1 MTHGL
6 SKSRLQAFRQC
17 SKRLWLH
24 VHRPELR
31 EESAETERR
40 FQIGFQVGD
49 VARSLHPDGILIE
62 GEDLAEALAL
72 TRRAL
77 AEQPG
82 RPLFEATFQRGGVL
96 VRADLLLPETGGYRL
111 REVKAST
118 RVKAEHRAD
127 CAIQAWVVG
136 ESVPLTGVDLAH
148 VDSAFVYPGGGDYRG
163 LLKPSGL
170 DADVA
175 DLLPQIPRWVADARA
190 VLGDAEPAIAPG
202 PQCGTPYEC
211 PFRSHCGAGQPP
223 QPDYPL
229 GCLPH
234 LSGQRWQGLADRGIA
249 DVRDIPDDYP
259 LTGPQARVARAIR
272 SGAAERDPAAAT
284 RLSGL
289 PYPRHY
295 LDFETVQVAVPLWP
309 GTRPYQQLPVQWSCH
324 AEAAAGAL
332 RHHRFLAEGFD
343 DPRRAFAERLI
354 ETLGDAGPIFVYNRG
369 FEVRLLREL
378 ARDFPDLAAALDAIV
393 GRVVDLLPVTR
404 QHYCHPAMKGSW
416 SLKAV
421 LPTIAPDL
429 AYGDLAIGDG
439 NAAVGA
445 WRELYHPDT
454 AAERRAAL
462 RAELADYCHLDTLAL
477 VRLATFL
484 GGSPASRAPATGE
497 PA

>member
-17 SKRLWLH
+17 PKRLWLH

-31 EESAETERR
+31 EERAETERR

-49 VARSLHPDGILIE
+49 VARSLYPGGLLIDTQNP
-62 GEDLAEALAL
+62 GEALAL
-72 TRRAL
+72 TDQAL
-77 AEQPG
+77 AEQSG
-82 RPLFEATFQRGGVL
+82 RPLFETAFQRDGVL
-96 VRADLLLPETGGYRL
+96 VRADLLLPESGGYRL

-118 RVKAEHRAD
+118 RVKAEHRED

-148 VDSAFVYPGGGDYRG
+148 VDNAFVYPGGGDYRG
-163 LLKPSGL
+163 LLKSNPL
-170 DADVA
+170 DGDVA
-175 DLLPQIPRWVADARA
+175 DLLPAVPEWVADARA
-190 VLGDAEPAIAPG
+190 VLGGAEPAIAPG
-202 PQCGTPYEC
+202 PQCHSPYDC
-211 PFRSHCGAGQPP
+211 PFQSHCGAGQPP

-234 LSGQRWQGLADRGIA
+234 LSGQRWQGLVDRGIA

-284 RLSGL
+284 LLSGL

-295 LDFETVQVAVPLWP
+295 LDFETVQVAVPLCP

-324 AEAAAGAL
+324 VEAAAGAL
-332 RHHRFLAEGFD
+332 RHHRFLAEGEG
-343 DPRRAFAERLI
+343 DPRRAFAE
-354 ETLGDAGPIFVYNRG
+354 TLLAAVGESGPVFVYNRG
-369 FEVRLLREL
+369 FEVGRLREL
-378 ARDFPDLAAALDAIV
+378 AQAYTDLAPALAALIA
-393 GRVVDLLPVTR
+393 RVVDLKPLTEH
-404 QHYCHPAMKGSW
+404 HYCHPAMKGRW

-429 AYGDLAIGDG
+429 DHGALAIGDG
-439 NAAVGA
+439 DAASGA
-445 WRELYHPDT
+445 WREIYHPDT
-454 AAERRAAL
+454 SAKR
-462 RAELADYCHLDTLAL
+462 RAELRAGLEEYCHLDTLAL
-477 VRLATFL
+477 VRLAAFL
-484 GGSPASRAPATGE
+484 AGTRP
-497 PA
+497 